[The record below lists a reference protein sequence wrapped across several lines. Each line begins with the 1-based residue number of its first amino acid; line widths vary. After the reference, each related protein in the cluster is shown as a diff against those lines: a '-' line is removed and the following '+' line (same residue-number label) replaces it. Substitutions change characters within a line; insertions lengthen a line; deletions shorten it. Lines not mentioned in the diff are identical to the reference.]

1 MDTYFKISFSNL
13 APGMSDVLVALL
25 SEQGYEGFEEGEDA
39 LAAFIPATDF
49 QEEILSSIVSDF
61 NLVYTKASVQPQNW
75 NAIWEQSFEPV
86 VLPGFAAVRASFHDA
101 IPGLPFDIVITP
113 KMSFGTGHHATTLQ
127 MMQLMRELDMKQKKV
142 FDFGTGTGVLAILAE
157 KMGASDVVAIDN
169 DAWSIENT
177 IENIACNDC
186 SCIRALR
193 DDQPPAS
200 EKFDIVLANITRSA
214 LVQHMEAIA
223 HCMHDGAFL
232 LVSGFYADENHLLET
247 SAASCGL
254 LPIKSSSD
262 KDWSAIQFLKQASV
276 HV

>member
-13 APGMSDVLVALL
+13 APGMSDLLVAML
-25 SEQGYEGFEEGEDA
+25 SEQGYVGFEEEEDA
-39 LAAFIPATDF
+39 LAAFVPAADF
-49 QEEILSSIVSDF
+49 QEEILSSIVSNF
-61 NLVYTKASVQPQNW
+61 NLAYTKTSVQPQNW

-101 IPGLPFDIVITP
+101 IPGLPYDIVITP

-127 MMQLMRELDMKQKKV
+127 MMQLMRALEMKHKRV

-157 KMGASDVVAIDN
+157 KMGAREVVAIDN

-177 IENIACNDC
+177 LENIACNEC
-186 SCIRALR
+186 SSIRALR

-200 EKFDIVLANITRSA
+200 EKFDVVLANITRSA
-214 LVQHMEAIA
+214 LVQHMKAIA
-223 HCMHDGAFL
+223 HCMNDGAYL
-232 LVSGFYADENHLLET
+232 LVSGFYADENHLLES
-247 SAASCGL
+247 SAAPYGL
-254 LPIKSSSD
+254 VPVKHSIE
-262 KDWSAIQFLKQASV
+262 KDWSAIQFVKQASV

>member
-13 APGMSDVLVALL
+13 APGLSDVLIAML
-25 SEQGYEGFEEGEDA
+25 SEQGYEGFEEEDDA

-49 QEEILSSIVSDF
+49 QEEILSSIVSNF
-61 NLVYTKASVQPQNW
+61 NLVYTKAFVQPQNW

-101 IPGLPFDIVITP
+101 IPGLPYDIVITP

-127 MMQLMRELDMKQKKV
+127 MMQLMRELDMKHKKV

-186 SCIRALR
+186 NCIRALR
-193 DDQPPAS
+193 DDQPPTL

-214 LVQHMEAIA
+214 LIQHMEAIS

-232 LVSGFYADENHLLET
+232 LVSGFYADENHLLEA

-254 LPIKSSSD
+254 APVKSSSE
-262 KDWSAIQFLKQASV
+262 KDWSAIQFVKKVPV